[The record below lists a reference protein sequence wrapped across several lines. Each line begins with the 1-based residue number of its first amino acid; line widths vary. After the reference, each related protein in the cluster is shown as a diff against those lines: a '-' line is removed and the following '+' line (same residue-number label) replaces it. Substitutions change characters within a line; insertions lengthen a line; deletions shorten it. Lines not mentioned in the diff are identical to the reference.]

1 MRIALVNVHY
11 PLNEDVDSIVFSM
24 GKGII
29 YAGREEGVRR
39 FEPAEVLDVDQRVVI
54 PGLED
59 AHMHLYS
66 TALSFGRLDLS
77 NVRSLEELKEKVRA
91 AVSSAGSGE
100 WIVGRGW
107 DQDKMEEKRYP
118 TRYDIDEVAPNN
130 PVILVR
136 VCGHAAVLNTKAL
149 EILGLLEVR
158 GEGEKFIQVEDGK
171 PTGVV
176 FEGLVSY
183 ALSRVPDPPLEQV
196 KKLVKKLLQEYLSYG
211 VVSLNSMSVSRV
223 ELEAV
228 KSLQDSGEFI
238 QEYRAYVDYG
248 SFLEGV
254 HREFPGLVMG
264 VKIFA
269 DGSFGARTAAL
280 RERYSDSE
288 TTGNLLLDSDKI
300 VAVASEAVREGLEVA
315 VHAIGDRA
323 VEEALKAARRIGGR
337 LRIEH
342 ASLTPPD
349 ILETIAELKP
359 RVSVQPHF
367 ILSDTWIAD
376 RLGDRTKW
384 VYAYKS
390 LLATGA
396 GVLAS
401 SDSPVEPINPW
412 LGIYAALNRGEPEG
426 LPVYRYTWYER
437 LNFREAL
444 AIYSSSTKQ
453 RSLVVLN
460 IRDLPRSRK
469 EFQRVR
475 AEKILLV
482 DKVIHL

>member
-11 PLNEDVDSIVFSM
+11 PLDEDVDSIVFSM
-24 GKGII
+24 GKGVI

-39 FEPAEVLDVDQRVVI
+39 FEPEEVLDVDQRVVI

-66 TALSFGRLDLS
+66 TALSFGRLDLR
-77 NVRSLEELKEKVRA
+77 NVQSIEDLKEKVRV

-100 WIVGRGW
+100 WIIGRGW

-136 VCGHAAVLNTKAL
+136 VCGHAAVLNTRAL
-149 EILGLLEVR
+149 EALGLLEAR
-158 GEGEKFIQVEDGK
+158 SEEEKFIQVEDGK

-176 FEGLVSY
+176 FEELVSY
-183 ALSRVPDPPLEQV
+183 ALSRVPDPPLERV
-196 KKLVKKLLQEYLSYG
+196 KKLAKKLLQEYLSYG
-211 VVSLNSMSVSRV
+211 VVSLHSMSVSRV
-223 ELEAV
+223 ELEVV

-238 QEYRAYVDYG
+238 QEYRAYVDYS

-254 HREFPGLVMG
+254 HREFPSLVAG

-269 DGSFGARTAAL
+269 DGSFGAGTAAL

-288 TTGNLLLDSDKI
+288 TTGNLLLDSGKI
-300 VAVASEAVREGLEVA
+300 VTVASNAIREGLEVA

-323 VEEALKAARRIGGR
+323 LEEVLGAASRIGGK

-384 VYAYKS
+384 VYAYRS

-412 LGIYAALNRGEPEG
+412 LGIYAALNRGKPEG
-426 LPVYRYTWYER
+426 LPIYRYTWYES

-444 AIYSSSTKQ
+444 TIYSASTKQ

-460 IRDLPRSRK
+460 VRDLPHSRE

-482 DKVIHL
+482 DKVVSL